1 LGRRP
6 SLDSDTL
13 TVQLAPALLG
23 MATAATVAHD
33 YFLTTRMVAAWDRP
47 AELTSGIYVEII
59 GGLLVAAIG
68 LVTSI
73 RALLASASRRS
84 AAARRL
90 ERAPPYLTSSPS
102 DGETG
107 ARVVLDLVVLMLVGA
122 AGVALGWLAA
132 VWIAGLLGQGPCYAS
147 RLASP
152 GCDCVY
158 LAPAQPSRF

>member
-1 LGRRP
+1 
-6 SLDSDTL
+6 
-13 TVQLAPALLG
+13 V
-23 MATAATVAHD
+23 
-33 YFLTTRMVAAWDRP
+33 
-47 AELTSGIYVEII
+47 
-59 GGLLVAAIG
+59 
-68 LVTSI
+68 
-73 RALLASASRRS
+73 
-84 AAARRL
+84 RRL

-132 VWIAGLLGQGPCYAS
+132 VWIAGLLGQGPFYAS

-158 LAPAQPSRF
+158 LAPDQPSRF